1 MRAKSVDLF
10 GLKSERKSLFNL
22 VFNETSQHFLFN
34 LGWGGRVK
42 PLVSV
47 IIPTYKRAHT
57 LKYVL
62 EGLKGQTYR
71 NFEVVVVFK
80 AAGDSTEEVLKEYGK
95 DLPIKTIMQKDGF
108 ITDAYNLGL
117 KEANGQIIAF
127 LDDDAVPY
135 PNWLEEHVRIYNEYR
150 EVGGISGTTKSA
162 SIRRDEKIIQIPEGS
177 IYPYSRKQRHYDF
190 PWASPIRGMSSY
202 LIFFGKDGLVHH
214 HPRLENKNIHEVFPS
229 LLHMGANM
237 SVRKEAIKGLEINED
252 LILGFAFE
260 QLLSYQ
266 IWRLGYK
273 LLYNPNANVL
283 HLVHSESTGR
293 FFKTPRR
300 AALRDAEFVLTF
312 SILKSREKEFS
323 WVAYILGITTLTI
336 SRLMRAREYGL
347 LISIYRVYGLLSGF
361 VTGCAYMISKTLK
374 RSFPIRTSLS
384 RLLPSTDARSQLC

>member
-1 MRAKSVDLF
+1 MRL
-10 GLKSERKSLFNL
+10 
-22 VFNETSQHFLFN
+22 T
-34 LGWGGRVK
+34 K

-47 IIPTYKRAHT
+47 IIPTYGRASMI
-57 LKYVL
+57 KYAL
-62 EGLKGQTYR
+62 DGLKRQKYR
-71 NFEVVVVFK
+71 DFEVIVVLK
-80 AAGDSTEEVLKEYGK
+80 AAGDSTEKILKKYRE
-95 DLPIKTIMQKDGF
+95 DLSIKTIIQEDGF
-108 ITDAYNLGL
+108 VTNAYNLGL
-117 KEANGQIIAF
+117 KKAKGQIIAF
-127 LDDDAVPY
+127 LDDDAIPY
-135 PNWLEEHVRIYNEYR
+135 PDWLDEHVKIYIKSD

-162 SIRRDEKIIQIPEGS
+162 SITKDEKIIQIPEDS
-177 IYPYSRKQRHYDF
+177 IYPYGRKQRYYNF
-190 PWASPIRGMSSY
+190 PWARPVMGMSRY
-202 LIFFGKDGLVHH
+202 LIFFGRDGLVHH
-214 HPRLENKNIHEVFPS
+214 HPSLENKNIHEVFPS

-237 SVRKEAIKGLEINED
+237 SVRKEAVKGLEINED
-252 LILGFAFE
+252 LILGFTFE
-260 QLLSYQ
+260 QLFSYQ

-374 RSFPIRTSLS
+374 RSFPIRASLS